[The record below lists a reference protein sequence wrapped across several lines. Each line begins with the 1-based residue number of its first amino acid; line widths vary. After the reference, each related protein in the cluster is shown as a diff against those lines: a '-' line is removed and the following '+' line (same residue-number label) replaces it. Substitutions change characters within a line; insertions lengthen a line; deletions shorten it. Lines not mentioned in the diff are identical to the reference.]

1 MNAIRLIAISAMLT
15 AFSGCMN
22 IAASLQPEDKAV
34 KEERRASDCIPIIFG
49 FSYGTAT
56 VEEALTEEVHL
67 IGQEFQGNRKTTPRR
82 VAYVPPQRIAKVR
95 RVQLHDY
102 NFFGF
107 GARCVEVFGE

>member
-67 IGQEFQGNRKTTPRR
+67 IGQDGLTRAILFDQGRALAWARKI
-82 VAYVPPQRIAKVR
+82 Y
-95 RVQLHDY
+95 
-102 NFFGF
+102 
-107 GARCVEVFGE
+107 GAEVVLATDASDSDGAGGDDGGY